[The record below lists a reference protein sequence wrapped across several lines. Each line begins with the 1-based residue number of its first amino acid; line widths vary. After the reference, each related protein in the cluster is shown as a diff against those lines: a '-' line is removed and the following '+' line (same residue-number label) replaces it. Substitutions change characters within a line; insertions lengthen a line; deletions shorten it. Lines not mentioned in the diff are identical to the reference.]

1 MLLPIG
7 MKLNLL
13 ITIGLIP
20 SPEPLREKKF
30 GSRVYPPLQAGLQV
44 GVGLTE
50 ASVFKNQCH

>member
-1 MLLPIG
+1 
-7 MKLNLL
+7 LL

-30 GSRVYPPLQAGLQV
+30 GSRVYPPLQVGLQV